1 MSELIEKIYETIDNI
16 YVRINREDIWD
27 YWQYIK
33 HEIKEMR
40 EYTCENDTFGEYA
53 NVSIGDVRI
62 HCIKYGDDPE
72 EQIWH

>member
-1 MSELIEKIYETIDNI
+1 
-16 YVRINREDIWD
+16 
-27 YWQYIK
+27 
-33 HEIKEMR
+33 MR

-72 EQIWH
+72 EQI